1 MPVPGSSLVLQL
13 EQEDHLHVSVLR
25 LELGGK
31 FIIVVFRTTYAC
43 LNGQSDT
50 IFDTS
55 E

>member
-13 EQEDHLHVSVLR
+13 EQEDHLSVLR

-31 FIIVVFRTTYAC
+31 FILVAIRTTYAC
-43 LNGQSDT
+43 LNGQPDT
-50 IFDTS
+50 IFDTC

>member
-13 EQEDHLHVSVLR
+13 EQEDHLSVLLR
-25 LELGGK
+25 LELGRK
-31 FIIVVFRTTYAC
+31 FIIVVIRTTYAC
-43 LNGQSDT
+43 LNGQPDT

>member
-13 EQEDHLHVSVLR
+13 EQEDHLSVLR

-31 FIIVVFRTTYAC
+31 FLIVVIRTTYAC
-43 LNGQSDT
+43 LNGQPDT

>member
-13 EQEDHLHVSVLR
+13 EQEDHLSVLK
-25 LELGGK
+25 LELGRK
-31 FIIVVFRTTYAC
+31 FIIVVIRTTYAC
-43 LNGQSDT
+43 LNGQPDT